1 MKLIQTGIFN
11 FKIVEICMKE
21 IIDNQKKFF
30 NTNQTK
36 PLSFR
41 ISQLKKLKEVLQK
54 NEAALDNAIYNDFK
68 KSSFDNYTNELS
80 LLYNDIDE
88 AIQNLKKWAATKKVS
103 TNLVNFPSKSYIMP
117 EPLGTTLII
126 GAWNYP
132 YQLSFAPAI
141 AAIAAGNT
149 VILKPSE
156 LPVATS
162 SLMAKLVNE
171 NFDPHFFKVIEGG
184 IPETTLL
191 LEQKFDKI
199 FFTGSVPVGKIVYEA
214 AAKNLTPVT
223 LELGGKSPTIVA
235 ADCDLKMTAKR
246 LIWAKYL
253 NAGQTCIAP
262 DYVYV
267 HKSIQ
272 KDFLNEC
279 KKEIENA
286 HYCFE
291 NENYVQ
297 IINTK
302 NCERLIQLIDTKKI
316 FHGGNHDISNRYIE
330 PTLLENVKEE
340 DEIMKDEIF
349 GPILPVLSYT
359 DLTSIISKIK
369 ERPKPLSC
377 YVFTKDKD
385 LKKRILNEISFGS
398 GAINE
403 SIMQISN
410 SNLPF
415 GGVGESGIGSYHGE
429 SGFKTFSHY
438 KSILEKSNWI
448 EFPLK
453 YFPHT
458 ARKLKIIKFL
468 MKL

>member
-199 FFTGSVPVGKIVYEA
+199 FFTGSVPVGKIVYAA